1 MDVHGWPPSNLKERC
16 NHCAVRASGKRELA
30 GNLSGRL
37 TPTTAPR
44 RCPATAG
51 YLFDFFFGAAFF
63 DGVGFFAPFAA
74 DEPPRLPPKAFSQPS
89 EYRLFGPTRV
99 IVTAVSSPGRDESDQ
114 PRWPGASRRH
124 E

>member
-1 MDVHGWPPSNLKERC
+1 MASNAKILRKSY
-16 NHCAVRASGKRELA
+16 AGKVSGKRELA

-99 IVTAVSSPGRDESDQ
+99 IVTAVSSL
-114 PRWPGASRRH
+114 WPG
-124 E
+124 